1 MLCFVKCLA
10 EVKKYNVCLTFSL
23 FSVLAQSVVVF
34 ISCVI
39 VDSLFLKPCRSL
51 IKILL

>member
-1 MLCFVKCLA
+1 MSVWPL
-10 EVKKYNVCLTFSL
+10 L

-39 VDSLFLKPCRSL
+39 VDSLFLKQCCPL
-51 IKILL
+51 IKILFLAMSLAI